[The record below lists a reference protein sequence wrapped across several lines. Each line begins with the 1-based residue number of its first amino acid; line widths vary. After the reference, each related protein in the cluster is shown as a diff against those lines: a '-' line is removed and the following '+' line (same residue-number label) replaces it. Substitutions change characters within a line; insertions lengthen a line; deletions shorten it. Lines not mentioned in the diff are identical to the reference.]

1 MNRFFRPPHF
11 SPFWFWTGV
20 FAGSLFWYFLT
31 RLFPTVQKW
40 KADYD
45 ARRAARQAARLR
57 RGSGRWRRWLEIYLE
72 KAHLAAPL
80 FPLESVLITPRVMAS
95 PPAYVPEGEYRP
107 DDVASLAVP
116 HMPDFPEMDA
126 LYRYPTMTLTHAL
139 QGGANLLLL
148 GRFGSG
154 KSTALAY
161 LALLATRNDERLGAL
176 KEMIPVLV
184 HVADLA
190 LPMPDESTP
199 VDVLV
204 GAVGRYMPERL
215 LRGLQR
221 QLPQAMASGKVLL
234 LVDGADEMSPTRQPA
249 LAAFLGEL
257 LEAYP
262 KVRMVVAAS
271 PEHADSL
278 QALGLHP
285 VTMALWSEVEAA
297 AFLRRWGKAW
307 VQDILPMLKQVEG
320 APKPID
326 PRMLNRWLL
335 KPVAA
340 YSPLELTLHAWAAY
354 AGDVIGT
361 GIDHAWIAYLRRVL
375 TDTGRKVPALEAL
388 ALQLV
393 LGPGDSLPASEA
405 GKGSKAW
412 KEADPEPEEE
422 PEAAEEAAKG
432 GKKKRA
438 KPKVRRLLPE
448 LLESGVLVAHQGS
461 RVGFVHPLLQ
471 AYLAGRGL
479 AEMGGETRLASGDWW
494 EGRTAALGFLAQAGK
509 GAQVAM
515 ALIERDDVVTHR
527 SVLAAGR
534 ALSYIRNN
542 APWRPEV
549 LRYLA
554 ALLVDVATPFR
565 MRARAA
571 AALALSGERGVGA
584 LFRKL
589 LSHTDMTVRWLG
601 ALGAGL
607 ARDAKAVDDLIGLLS
622 DPSRMVQ
629 GASALALVAIGTTEA
644 LEEVAA
650 VLLSGDDAQRRM
662 AAEALANHPAEG
674 YPTLREAIGLQD
686 DLRVRRAAVYGLAR
700 VSQSWAW
707 EILEQVQVEDSQ
719 WVVRDAA
726 AAIVER
732 AKKLS
737 PFAPQAL
744 RPLHEEPWLLAFA
757 ADHGVGVAP
766 GEPAMMLFHRVLE
779 KGTVEQKEAALGRVP
794 FYPKEDW
801 GRPLYALM
809 YERVGQLRDAAFDA
823 VWLLALAGVQ
833 LPSPTQY
840 GFA

>member
-1 MNRFFRPPHF
+1 MNRFLRFPPF
-11 SPFWFWTGV
+11 SPFWFWAGV

-45 ARRAARQAARLR
+45 ARRAARQAERMKR
-57 RGSGRWRRWLEIYLE
+57 VSGRWRRWLEIYLE

-80 FPLESVLITPRVMAS
+80 FPLESVLITPRVMAP

-107 DDVASLAVP
+107 DDIASLAAP
-116 HMPDFPEMDA
+116 YMPDFPEMAA
-126 LYRYPTMTLTHAL
+126 LYRYPAVTLTHAL

-161 LALLATRNDERLGAL
+161 LALLAIRNDERLGAL
-176 KEMIPVLV
+176 KGMIPVLV

-190 LPMPDESTP
+190 LPGPDGAAP

-204 GAVGRYMPERL
+204 RALGRYMPENL
-215 LRGLQR
+215 LKGLQR
-221 QLPQAMASGKVLL
+221 QLPQALASGKVLL
-234 LVDGADEMSPTRQPA
+234 LVDGADEMSPTRQPL
-249 LAAFLGEL
+249 LAAFLGEV
-257 LEAYP
+257 LESHP
-262 KVRMVVAAS
+262 NVRMVVAAS
-271 PEHADSL
+271 PEHANGL

-297 AFLRRWGKAW
+297 AFLHRWGKVW
-307 VQDILPMLKQVEG
+307 VQDILPMLKQVDG
-320 APKPID
+320 VPQPLD

-335 KPVAA
+335 RPVAA
-340 YSPLELTLHAWAAY
+340 YSPLELTLQAWAAY
-354 AGDVIGT
+354 AGDVVGT
-361 GIDHAWIAYLRRVL
+361 GIGNAWIAYLRRVL
-375 TDTGRKVPALEAL
+375 SDMERKVPALEAL

-412 KEADPEPEEE
+412 KEAEPAPEEE
-422 PEAAEEAAKG
+422 AEEEGEAAASD
-432 GKKKRA
+432 KKKRR

-448 LLESGVLVAHQGS
+448 LLESGVLVAHRGS
-461 RVGFVHPLLQ
+461 RVGFVHPLMQ
-471 AYLAGRGL
+471 AYLAGRAL
-479 AEMGGETRLASGDWW
+479 AGMGGEKRLVSGDWW
-494 EGRTAALGFLAQAGK
+494 EGRTAALGFLAASGK
-509 GAQVAM
+509 GAQVTV
-515 ALIERDDVVTHR
+515 ALLDKDDVATHLPA
-527 SVLAAGR
+527 LAAGR
-534 ALSYIRNN
+534 ALSYVRNN

-554 ALLVDVATPFR
+554 ALLVDVSTPFR

-571 AALALSGERGVGA
+571 TALALSGERGMGV
-584 LFRKL
+584 LFRRL
-589 LSHTDMTVRWLG
+589 LAHTDLTVRWLG

-607 ARDAKAVDDLIGLLS
+607 TRDAKAVDDLASMLS

-629 GASALALVAIGTTEA
+629 RAAALALVAVGTAPA
-644 LEEVAA
+644 LEEVAS
-650 VLLSGDDAQRRM
+650 VLLSGDDAQRRI

-674 YPTLREAIGLQD
+674 YPTLREAIGVRD
-686 DLRVRRAAVYGLAR
+686 DLRVRRAAVYGLSRVPQNWAR
-700 VSQSWAW
+700 

-719 WVVRDAA
+719 WVVRDVA

-732 AKKLS
+732 AKKMS
-737 PFAPQAL
+737 PFVPQAL

-766 GEPAMMLFHRVLE
+766 GEPAMALFHRLLE
-779 KGTVEQKEAALGRVP
+779 KGTTEQKEAALARVP
-794 FYPKEDW
+794 FYPREDW
-801 GRPLYALM
+801 GRSIYALM
-809 YERVGQLRDAAFDA
+809 FDRVGQLRDAAFDA
-823 VWLLALAGVQ
+823 VWLLTIGGVH

-840 GFA
+840 GFV